1 MGKIFCDQFCGTA
14 IHFVDGRPHNDRDG
28 KPHVC
33 YITTRVREFQGY
45 FNMIQIK
52 RVREKLLAIE
62 QLTINLSA
70 EIAGL
75 SRTLDWQEEMN
86 KPLREAFEE
95 RKRLG
100 RARNYFP
107 HDE

>member
-1 MGKIFCDQFCGTA
+1 MTKIYCDQYCGTA

-28 KPHVC
+28 KPHIC
-33 YITTRVREFQGY
+33 YITMRVREFEGY

-75 SRTLDWQEEMN
+75 SRTSGL
-86 KPLREAFEE
+86 A
-95 RKRLG
+95 G
-100 RARNYFP
+100 RTEQTTSRSIRRAQAART
-107 HDE
+107 

>member
-1 MGKIFCDQFCGTA
+1 MTKIYCDQYCGTA
-14 IHFVDGRPHNDRDG
+14 IHFVDGRPYNDRDN
-28 KPHVC
+28 KPHIC
-33 YITTRVREFQGY
+33 YITTRVREFEGY

-75 SRTLDWQEEMN
+75 SRTLDWQEEQN
-86 KPLREAFEE
+86 KPLAEAFEK
-95 RKRLG
+95 RKQEG
-100 RARNYFP
+100 RARNYSP
-107 HDE
+107 HE